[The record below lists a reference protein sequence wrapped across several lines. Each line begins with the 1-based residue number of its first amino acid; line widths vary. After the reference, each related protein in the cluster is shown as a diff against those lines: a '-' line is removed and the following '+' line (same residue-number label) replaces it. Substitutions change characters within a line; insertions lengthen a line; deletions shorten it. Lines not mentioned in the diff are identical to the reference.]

1 MAFTTSTPVPIV
13 CVGNSNP
20 GNPAGVTNGNI
31 GEAAS
36 QTYLGGTPIAL
47 SSGNYAAWGGAN
59 PAGLPVILGV
69 AIQGGQNL
77 STAAT
82 AQHGNFG
89 SVPNQSSAKNLYFS
103 GPVDAAGV
111 GGAGNPYYTWGN
123 GNRFTA
129 LFGNNGAS
137 ATPAITD
144 VGVYYGLTK
153 DATTGYWYVDKNK
166 ATQGTSTAVRIVGLD
181 PGTSANGA
189 SISSTTLV
197 IFEGDPATVQP
208 S

>member
-1 MAFTTSTPVPIV
+1 MAFTTSTPVPIKW
-13 CVGNSNP
+13 VGNSNP
-20 GNPAGVTNGNI
+20 GNPAVTSGNV

-36 QTYLGGTPIAL
+36 QTFKDGTPVAM
-47 SSGNYAAWGGAN
+47 SSGYYAAWGGTN
-59 PAGLPVILGV
+59 PAGAAAILGV
-69 AIQGGQNL
+69 AIQAGQNL
-77 STAAT
+77 TTAGT
-82 AQHGNFG
+82 AQHGSFG
-89 SVPNQSSAKNLYFS
+89 SVPNQSSAKNYFLT

-166 ATQGTSTAVRIVGLD
+166 TTVGTSTAVRIVGID
-181 PGTSANGA
+181 PATSAQGA
-189 SISSTTLV
+189 NITSTTLV
-197 IFEGDPATVQP
+197 IFDADPATVQP